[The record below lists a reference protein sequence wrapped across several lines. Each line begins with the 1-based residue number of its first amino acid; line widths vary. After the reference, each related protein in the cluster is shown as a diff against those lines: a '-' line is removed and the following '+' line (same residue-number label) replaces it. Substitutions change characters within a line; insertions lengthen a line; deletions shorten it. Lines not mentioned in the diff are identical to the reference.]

1 MLRLSKQNCS
11 KVKEKQKNRK
21 TATKSYWKGHKIS
34 KKISHLYWCYW
45 ANVETG
51 GICFKVFWPLKMS
64 CFRTWNFKII
74 LALVHIRAFKLLWS
88 MLRGFKQHSEF
99 SGHQHMC
106 AKVCA
111 YNRVWFAYE
120 SSDSWAV
127 GNKKLHKLTSNL
139 HM

>member
-1 MLRLSKQNCS
+1 MELIFFVNIFPWFFIKYTLYGTLVKCWKYGTFDFKELFVVTKKFL
-11 KVKEKQKNRK
+11 KVKFDCITYQLNSLVVSLR
-21 TATKSYWKGHKIS
+21 
-34 KKISHLYWCYW
+34 
-45 ANVETG
+45 
-51 GICFKVFWPLKMS
+51 
-64 CFRTWNFKII
+64 FRTWNLKII
-74 LALVHIRAFKLLWS
+74 FALVHIRAFKLLWS